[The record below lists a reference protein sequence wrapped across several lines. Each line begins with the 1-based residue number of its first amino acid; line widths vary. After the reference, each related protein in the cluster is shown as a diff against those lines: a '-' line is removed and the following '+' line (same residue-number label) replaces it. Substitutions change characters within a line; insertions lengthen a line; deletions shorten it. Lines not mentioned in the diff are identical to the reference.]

1 MKVLF
6 VCIGNSCRSPMAE
19 SVLKSMAS
27 EHGLT
32 DWYVDSAA
40 LREWNVGRGPEER
53 ALAVLAE
60 HGLTSD
66 HVGRLI
72 GADDFRQFDYV
83 FGMDESNV
91 ADLLHRAPVDGRAKI
106 ELLGNYRGKELDRI
120 IIDPYFLRNATQ
132 TAPPEM
138 CNSLVP
144 VPQHCGKRP
153 EPYETM
159 LAGGNACRKKEKAKI
174 LHSQGRLLLSAL
186 PNPDGADGRVAYFQA
201 LSP

>member
-1 MKVLF
+1 MPSFNVSVRKHSPSNALTSDPMKVLF

-66 HVGRLI
+66 HIGRLI
-72 GADDFRQFDYV
+72 GPDDFRQFDYV

-120 IIDPYFLRNATQ
+120 IIDPYFEHGIHGFRRCFDQIMICCANFIKT
-132 TAPPEM
+132 
-138 CNSLVP
+138 
-144 VPQHCGKRP
+144 H
-153 EPYETM
+153 
-159 LAGGNACRKKEKAKI
+159 
-174 LHSQGRLLLSAL
+174 GRT
-186 PNPDGADGRVAYFQA
+186 GQ
-201 LSP
+201 

>member
-120 IIDPYFLRNATQ
+120 IIDPYFEHGIHGFRRCFDQIMICCANFIKT
-132 TAPPEM
+132 
-138 CNSLVP
+138 
-144 VPQHCGKRP
+144 H
-153 EPYETM
+153 
-159 LAGGNACRKKEKAKI
+159 
-174 LHSQGRLLLSAL
+174 GRT
-186 PNPDGADGRVAYFQA
+186 GQ
-201 LSP
+201 

>member
-1 MKVLF
+1 
-6 VCIGNSCRSPMAE
+6 MAE

-120 IIDPYFLRNATQ
+120 IIDPYFV
-132 TAPPEM
+132 
-138 CNSLVP
+138 S
-144 VPQHCGKRP
+144 GKRP
-153 EPYETM
+153 ST
-159 LAGGNACRKKEKAKI
+159 R
-174 LHSQGRLLLSAL
+174 HT
-186 PNPDGADGRVAYFQA
+186 VATVTHVKLIHFVH
-201 LSP
+201 LSPPRNTAYMGFGGASIRS